1 MRPSRLAAALGLAVH
16 ILAASGCGDTAR
28 SPSSPSAAPTVPTVP
43 RAPTWIR
50 VTWACDAAACE
61 HDVEQIEQ
69 AASGIPGVT
78 TIRSRADSSG
88 AIVSIA
94 FDTEDA
100 LGSASAVRDAVRATQ
115 PALSPAAMPT
125 VSSSPRDVA
134 SRWIVL
140 SGATMPALVDAA
152 RTVSTRLERVAGVR
166 QATPCV
172 PERRVVLEVDPQAA
186 ASFGVD
192 PARIA
197 DLARPPVETMTLRS
211 AVLDAAAVDPAVVL
225 SRVGATASSGLLRR
239 VDEDAPGCEVRAGVA
254 PAVGISLRFTEG
266 DTSGVES
273 AVASSIEVLEAGG
286 VSVRLTPI
294 ARGAARPIQL
304 RAPDVELLRRL
315 PPADGALVIDAPQA
329 SAVWFPD
336 DPTRVAATLEQW
348 RAAPGL
354 HVAPARVDVGE
365 LRLSGPDDARLRAA
379 ALRLREHVVDAVDPD
394 AGSSTSRLEVVPDRV
409 AAARFGVSVSDI
421 VRVVTLSTSGEVIGA
436 LADPARTPVVV
447 RVGAA
452 TDARSLG
459 EATVAT
465 VEGARVPLSALA
477 RIESRPA
484 EPPLQRCDRRR
495 CVVLELEAAAAAALE
510 LDALARAIEL
520 GPDESLGVGAAP
532 PTR

>member
-1 MRPSRLAAALGLAVH
+1 MRAARANWRR
-16 ILAASGCGDTAR
+16 IQAR
-28 SPSSPSAAPTVPTVP
+28 
-43 RAPTWIR
+43 
-50 VTWACDAAACE
+50 
-61 HDVEQIEQ
+61 
-69 AASGIPGVT
+69 
-78 TIRSRADSSG
+78 
-88 AIVSIA
+88 
-94 FDTEDA
+94 
-100 LGSASAVRDAVRATQ
+100 

-125 VSSSPRDVA
+125 VSVSPRDVA

-140 SGATMPALVDAA
+140 SGATMPTLVDAA
-152 RTVSTRLERVAGVR
+152 RTVSTRLEQVAGVR

-197 DLARPPVETMTLRS
+197 DLARPPAETMTLRS
-211 AVLDAAAVDPAVVL
+211 AVLDAAADSTPGVSPSVNRSEMPTAGAAPART
-225 SRVGATASSGLLRR
+225 SQPGTSSSTRR
-239 VDEDAPGCEVRAGVA
+239 RRPLDVVA
-254 PAVGISLRFTEG
+254 PTRDRTTEG
-266 DTSGVES
+266 ST

-294 ARGAARPIQL
+294 ASGAARPIQL
-304 RAPDVELLRRL
+304 RAPDVEILRRL
-315 PPADGALVIDAPQA
+315 PPADGALVIDAPRA

-409 AAARFGVSVSDI
+409 AAARFGVSVSDV
-421 VRVVTLSTSGEVIGA
+421 VRAVTLWSTSGEVIGA
-436 LADPARTPVVV
+436 LGDPARTPVVV

-465 VEGARVPLSALA
+465 AEGARVPLSALA

-495 CVVLELEAAAAAALE
+495 CVVLELEAAAAAVLE
-510 LDALARAIEL
+510 LEALSRAIEL
-520 GPDESLGVGAAP
+520 GPDESLSIGAAP
-532 PTR
+532 PPR